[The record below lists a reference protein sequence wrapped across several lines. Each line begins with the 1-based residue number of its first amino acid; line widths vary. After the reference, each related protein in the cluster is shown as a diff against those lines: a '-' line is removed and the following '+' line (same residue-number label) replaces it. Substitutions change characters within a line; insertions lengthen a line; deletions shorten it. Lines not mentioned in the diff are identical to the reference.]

1 MKNYIAPSID
11 IHPADANILSD
22 STNTVPIFQG
32 GGKYDLGE
40 EPTIGPG
47 DEILIKRHNLWDEEE

>member
-1 MKNYIAPSID
+1 MKIYIAPSID

-22 STNTVPIFQG
+22 STNTLTIFQG
-32 GGKYDLGE
+32 DKYELGE

>member
-22 STNTVPIFQG
+22 STNTLTIFQG
-32 GGKYDLGE
+32 DKYDLVE

>member
-1 MKNYIAPSID
+1 MKNYIAPCID
-11 IHPADANILSD
+11 IHPADAKILSD
-22 STNTVPIFQG
+22 STNTLTIFQG
-32 GGKYDLGE
+32 DKYDLGE